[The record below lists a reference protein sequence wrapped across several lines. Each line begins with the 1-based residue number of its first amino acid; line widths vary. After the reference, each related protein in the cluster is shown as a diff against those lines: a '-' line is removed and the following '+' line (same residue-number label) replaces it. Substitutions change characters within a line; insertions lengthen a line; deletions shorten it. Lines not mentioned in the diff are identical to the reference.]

1 MLAKLAM
8 ADTGKSHK
16 STWYIVVAF
25 NSSTQFKPEKYQ
37 KLD

>member
-16 STWYIVVAF
+16 STWL
-25 NSSTQFKPEKYQ
+25 QFTTI
-37 KLD
+37 